1 MDTSDDM
8 SIERMELLKSKAEEP
23 EVIDEHKDIVVQ
35 EVISA
40 TDHSEIISVN
50 EDKSHY

>member
-1 MDTSDDM
+1 MDTSDNM

-23 EVIDEHKDIVVQ
+23 EVIDKHKDIVVQ
-35 EVISA
+35 EVITA
-40 TDHSEIISVN
+40 TDHHEIISVN

>member
-1 MDTSDDM
+1 M

-35 EVISA
+35 EVVTA
-40 TDHSEIISVN
+40 TDHHEIISVN
-50 EDKSHY
+50 EDKSHHQDLH